1 MTLQANYS
9 RFETKIMTTDE
20 LVNLVAEL
28 AQEVDKEDPVDFGML
43 QLDEGSVWHLMSVN
57 VVDKYIDMSGDQ
69 VVMLA
74 TITKLLVDNFIL
86 NYKLIGNNKK

>member
-1 MTLQANYS
+1 
-9 RFETKIMTTDE
+9 MTTDE

-28 AQEVDKEDPVDFGML
+28 AQEVDKEDPIDFGML

-57 VVDKYIDMSGDQ
+57 VVDKYLEMSDDR
-69 VVMLA
+69 VVMMA

-86 NYKLIGNNKK
+86 NYKLMHGK

>member
-1 MTLQANYS
+1 
-9 RFETKIMTTDE
+9 MTTDE

-43 QLDEGSVWHLMSVN
+43 QLDERSVWHLMSVN
-57 VVDKYIDMSGDQ
+57 VVEKYFEMSGDR
-69 VVMLA
+69 VVMMA

-86 NYKLIGNNKK
+86 NYKMMRIK

>member
-1 MTLQANYS
+1 
-9 RFETKIMTTDE
+9 MTTDE

>member
-1 MTLQANYS
+1 
-9 RFETKIMTTDE
+9 MTTDE

-28 AQEVDKEDPVDFGML
+28 AQEVDKEDPIDFGML

-57 VVDKYIDMSGDQ
+57 VVEKYLEMSDDR
-69 VVMLA
+69 VVMMA

-86 NYKLIGNNKK
+86 NYKMMRIK

>member
-1 MTLQANYS
+1 
-9 RFETKIMTTDE
+9 MTTDE

-28 AQEVDKEDPVDFGML
+28 AQEVDKEDPTDFGML

-57 VVDKYIDMSGDQ
+57 VVEKYLEMSDDQ

>member
-1 MTLQANYS
+1 
-9 RFETKIMTTDE
+9 MTTDE

-43 QLDEGSVWHLMSVN
+43 QLDDGSVWHLMSVN
-57 VVDKYIDMSGDQ
+57 VVEKYFEMSGDR
-69 VVMLA
+69 VVMMA

-86 NYKLIGNNKK
+86 NYKMMRIK

>member
-1 MTLQANYS
+1 
-9 RFETKIMTTDE
+9 MTTDE

-57 VVDKYIDMSGDQ
+57 VVEKYLEMSDDR
-69 VVMLA
+69 VVMMA

-86 NYKLIGNNKK
+86 NYKLMHSK

>member
-1 MTLQANYS
+1 
-9 RFETKIMTTDE
+9 MTTDE

-57 VVDKYIDMSGDQ
+57 VVEKYLEMSDDR
-69 VVMLA
+69 VVMMA

-86 NYKLIGNNKK
+86 NYKLMHGK

>member
-1 MTLQANYS
+1 
-9 RFETKIMTTDE
+9 MTTDE

-28 AQEVDKEDPVDFGML
+28 AQEVDKEDPIDFGML

-57 VVDKYIDMSGDQ
+57 VVEKYLEMSDDR

-74 TITKLLVDNFIL
+74 TITKLLVENFIL
-86 NYKLIGNNKK
+86 NYKLMHGK

>member
-1 MTLQANYS
+1 
-9 RFETKIMTTDE
+9 MTTDE

-28 AQEVDKEDPVDFGML
+28 AQEVDKEDPIDFGML

-57 VVDKYIDMSGDQ
+57 VVEKYLEMSDDQ

-74 TITKLLVDNFIL
+74 TITKLLVENFIL
-86 NYKLIGNNKK
+86 NYKLMHGK

>member
-1 MTLQANYS
+1 
-9 RFETKIMTTDE
+9 MTTDE
-20 LVNLVAEL
+20 LVNLIAEL

-57 VVDKYIDMSGDQ
+57 VVEKYLEMSDDR
-69 VVMLA
+69 VVMMA

-86 NYKLIGNNKK
+86 NYKMMHGK

>member
-1 MTLQANYS
+1 
-9 RFETKIMTTDE
+9 MTTDE
-20 LVNLVAEL
+20 LVNLVADL

-57 VVDKYIDMSGDQ
+57 VVDKYLEMSDDR
-69 VVMLA
+69 VVMMA

-86 NYKLIGNNKK
+86 NYKLMHGK

>member
-1 MTLQANYS
+1 
-9 RFETKIMTTDE
+9 MTTDE

-57 VVDKYIDMSGDQ
+57 VVEKYLEMSDDQ
-69 VVMLA
+69 VVMMA

-86 NYKLIGNNKK
+86 NYKLMHGK

>member
-1 MTLQANYS
+1 
-9 RFETKIMTTDE
+9 MTTDE

-28 AQEVDKEDPVDFGML
+28 AQEVDKEDSTDFGML
-43 QLDEGSVWHLMSVN
+43 QLDEESVWHLMSVN
-57 VVDKYIDMSGDQ
+57 VVEKYLEMSGDQ

-86 NYKLIGNNKK
+86 NYKLMHGK